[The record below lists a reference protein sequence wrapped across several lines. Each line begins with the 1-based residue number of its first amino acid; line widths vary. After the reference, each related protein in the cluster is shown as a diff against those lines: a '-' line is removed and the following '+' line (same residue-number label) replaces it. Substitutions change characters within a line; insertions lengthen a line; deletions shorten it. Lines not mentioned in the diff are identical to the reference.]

1 MPISLQR
8 EQSPNICLR
17 NVLAG
22 QRVIVKAKAV
32 QCILLI
38 FPRVFWGLTVL
49 SAAASEVGFSL
60 VTTVAPVVE
69 ITRLDFVK
77 IIVGWDPLDARFG
90 EEPGEV
96 DEEVP
101 PPSSEGVE

>member
-1 MPISLQR
+1 
-8 EQSPNICLR
+8 
-17 NVLAG
+17 
-22 QRVIVKAKAV
+22 
-32 QCILLI
+32 
-38 FPRVFWGLTVL
+38 VL

-60 VTTVAPVVE
+60 VTTVSPVVE

-90 EEPGEV
+90 EGEEEV

-101 PPSSEGVE
+101 PPDSGVVE